1 MDYFQENV
9 KNKMAP
15 NKKQCKIFISLYS
28 VQRDWKSV
36 KNLVKSS
43 YYERKNSLKIIDL
56 YLNKEK
62 ITFK

>member
-1 MDYFQENV
+1 MDYFKENV

-15 NKKQCKIFISLYS
+15 NKKQCETFISLYS

-36 KNLVKSS
+36 KNLVKNS
-43 YYERKNSLKIIDL
+43 YYKRKNSVKNL
-56 YLNKEK
+56 YSNKEK